1 MKNAT
6 ELLMI
11 YRIGQIIGLISIIV
25 GINYVLIKLNSK
37 LFDVNF
43 F

>member
-11 YRIGQIIGLISIIV
+11 YRIGQIIGIISIIAFV
-25 GINYVLIKLNSK
+25 NYVLKKLNSE

>member
-11 YRIGQIIGLISIIV
+11 YRIGQIIGIISIIV
-25 GINYVLIKLNSK
+25 SIYYLLKKINSK
-37 LFDVNF
+37 LCDINCF
-43 F
+43 

>member
-6 ELLMI
+6 ELLTI
-11 YRIGQIIGLISIIV
+11 YRISEIIGLISIMVCIS
-25 GINYVLIKLNSK
+25 YLLKKLNSR
-37 LFDVNF
+37 LFDINF